1 MTSGTM
7 GAIGARPAASTGPP
21 VLASAVATW
30 WADDLATADAG
41 SVTSWVDRVSG
52 ITLSTLTSAPTMRRT
67 GGANS
72 RPAVEFDGTNNAL
85 GVSASDPVS
94 VASQG
99 CVVVVGQVTTP
110 TNGNIVW
117 ASSLDTANNRYI
129 YGCCRFPSVGELEIQ
144 QTSAG
149 GSDAVR
155 GSTAVPAGTPCLME
169 WASSG
174 IAYAHRLN
182 NATQT
187 MTASAGSN
195 TGDWFADTP
204 LRNRFTLGAV
214 AYNNSVISY
223 NAMKVSLV
231 MVADAELSSGDR
243 TALTA
248 WVASYYGLTL
258 S

>member
-1 MTSGTM
+1 MTDLSNSPIKVDGIVSGS
-7 GAIGARPAASTGPP
+7 AIS
-21 VLASAVATW
+21 LSAVA
-30 WADDLATADAG
+30 AVLSGAG
-41 SVTSWVDRVSG
+41 
-52 ITLSTLTSAPTMRRT
+52 
-67 GGANS
+67 
-72 RPAVEFDGTNNAL
+72 
-85 GVSASDPVS
+85 
-94 VASQG
+94 
-99 CVVVVGQVTTP
+99 
-110 TNGNIVW
+110 
-117 ASSLDTANNRYI
+117 
-129 YGCCRFPSVGELEIQ
+129 
-144 QTSAG
+144 
-149 GSDAVR
+149 
-155 GSTAVPAGTPCLME
+155 AGTPCLME